1 MRLFATPRA
10 RRARFALL
18 AAAALACAVASPARG
33 AAPCVSGDENCPQVV
48 KMAPGAT
55 TVTAT
60 GSVTGEKPDFYMTF
74 VAKAGQRLTLH
85 VVGGNLKTGPGV
97 PITFPDGGGG
107 GGVFL
112 DQPFVLPQTGAYVVL
127 FHANTMSEGPFGRFR
142 ATFEIR

>member
-1 MRLFATPRA
+1 MRLLATPRA
-10 RRARFALL
+10 QRARFALL
-18 AAAALACAVASPARG
+18 AVAALACSASFPARG
-33 AAPCVSGDENCPQVV
+33 AAPCVAGEENCPLVV

-55 TVTAT
+55 TVAAT

-74 VAKAGQRLTLH
+74 VAKAGQKLTLH

-97 PITFPDGGGG
+97 PITFPDGGG